1 MKKTLVILL
10 AIMML
15 FAFSAS
21 AMAATFTDTAALTQD
36 QQDDIAKLAALQIL
50 SGYPDGSFK
59 AEASI
64 TRAEFAKIACT
75 AAGFGSSGDLLK
87 NTASAFSDVKAG
99 QWYTGWVNLATT
111 KGLFAGYPNGTF
123 KPNATITESEVITVL
138 MRLLGYNDNLPGA
151 WPLDY
156 ISQAGKLS
164 VLDNVTFT
172 GNVAATRL
180 NVATMTAA
188 LLDEFMVVW
197 DKTSEKF
204 DYLTTSAVVA
214 GVTTINRTTLL
225 EDSFK
230 GAVVNGYVADA
241 VAPYSTGWTY
251 NSLGKTQL
259 YVAATYGGAATAYTM
274 ADNYTVSG
282 ADGITDLA
290 GEQVKVILV
299 NGKAAYV
306 EVVSTSKIYA
316 ASKITAF
323 VAGGNATID
332 SKTYSVV
339 AGAANNAA
347 AANYGIVRINKDNQI
362 YTIQNGDA
370 YDTTAKIVKEI
381 TTAKITAFDGSSNTI
396 TNKSVLVWKDGA
408 LTAGTSALAKY
419 DVVEIFA
426 GVANVDFLYVVADTA
441 TATVNGFADG
451 TKVKLGSTF
460 KTLVAGATY
469 VQADTSA
476 ALYGTAALVGTE
488 VSYALNPVGKVSAAI
503 SGKGAAN
510 YVYGLATGYAKFDG
524 SFGGTKVATI
534 TLFTEKGETV
544 TYTLKDNTVYDAA
557 AGLTKYDLIKVRLT
571 ADGKVDNMTR
581 TAVPT
586 AADPTTANISVSNSK
601 IQIGADLSWYNVT
614 ASTII
619 FNIKSTGPV
628 LLAASDI
635 MTGTSLTA
643 ASGIKYVANTAGTA
657 LNVLLLNG
665 YGASSTG
672 SLGLVESNNY
682 VTDTIAA
689 GTKFVGIDTVYTNA
703 DATPTYANGDYML
716 YKLAAST
723 LVENADPSP
732 LLIVDRSALPAAA
745 AGPVVDV
752 AANAHS
758 FVNTFTYASKT
769 YVLDGV
775 VAGAGAQAATGIS
788 ASALV
793 KSASVSDG
801 YLVATVGGADVA
813 YDTSSAIVLDYT
825 VAATA
830 TPTITDVSAID
841 TATDR
846 VAIYTETG
854 KTKAFLVIIYA
865 K

>member
-36 QQDDIAKLAALQIL
+36 QQDDVAKLAALQIL

-59 AEASI
+59 GEASI

-111 KGLFAGYPNGTF
+111 KGLFAGYPDGTF
-123 KPNATITESEVITVL
+123 KPNATITESEVVTVL

-164 VLDNVTFT
+164 VLDNITFT

-180 NVATMTAA
+180 NVAVMTSA

-230 GAVVNGYVADA
+230 GAIVNGYVADA
-241 VAPYSTGWTY
+241 TAPYSTGWTY
-251 NSLGKTQL
+251 NSLGKVQV
-259 YVAATYGGAATAYTM
+259 YVAATYGGAATSYTM
-274 ADNYTVSG
+274 ADNYTISG

-306 EVVSTSKIYA
+306 EVVSTSTIYA

-323 VAGGNATID
+323 VAGGTATID

-339 AGAANNAA
+339 AGAANSVG
-347 AANYGIVRINKDNQI
+347 ANYGIVRINKDNQV
-362 YTIQNGDA
+362 YTIQDGDA

-381 TTAKITAFDGSSNTI
+381 TTAKITAFDSSSTTI

-419 DVVEIFA
+419 DVVSIFS
-426 GVANVDFLYVVADTA
+426 GVANVDFLFVVLNTAD
-441 TATVNGFADG
+441 ATVNGFADG
-451 TKVKLGSTF
+451 TKVKLNSAF
-460 KTLVAGATY
+460 KTVVAGATY
-469 VQADTSA
+469 VQADASA
-476 ALYGTAALVGTE
+476 TLYGATTLVGTE
-488 VSYALNPVGKVSAAI
+488 VSYALNPVGKVAAAL
-503 SGKGAAN
+503 SGKGAATW
-510 YVYGLATGYAKFDG
+510 VYGLATGYTKFDG
-524 SFGGTKVATI
+524 SFGGTKVATV
-534 TLFTEKGETV
+534 TLFNEKGETV
-544 TYTLKDNTVYDAA
+544 TYTLKDSTVYDAA

-571 ADGKVDNMTR
+571 ADGKVDAMTR

-586 AADPTTANISVSNSK
+586 AADPLTANLSTSTSK
-601 IQIGADLSWYNVT
+601 IQITGDASWYNVT
-614 ASTII
+614 SSTII

-628 LLAASDI
+628 LLSASDI
-635 MTGTSLTA
+635 MTGTTLA
-643 ASGIKYVANTAGTA
+643 ASSGIKYVANTSGTA
-657 LNVLLLNG
+657 LTVLLLNG

-689 GTKFVGIDTVYTNA
+689 GTKFVGNDTVYTNA
-703 DATPTYANGDYML
+703 ATVDYANGDYIL

-723 LVENADPSP
+723 LVDDNTATYNVYTPTI
-732 LLIVDRSALPAAA
+732 IVDRSALPATTVA
-745 AGPVVDV
+745 PTV
-752 AANAHS
+752 AAFNVAHS
-758 FVNTFTYASKT
+758 FVDKFTYASYE
-769 YVLDGV
+769 YVTGA
-775 VAGAGAQAATGIS
+775 AGAINTTTCNLAVT
-788 ASALV
+788 
-793 KSASVSDG
+793 SASVDGG
-801 YLVATVGGADVA
+801 YLVAGDGIT

-825 VAATA
+825 VAATS

-841 TATDR
+841 TTTDR
-846 VAIYTETG
+846 VAIYTKTG
-854 KTKAFLVIIYA
+854 ATKAFLVVIYI